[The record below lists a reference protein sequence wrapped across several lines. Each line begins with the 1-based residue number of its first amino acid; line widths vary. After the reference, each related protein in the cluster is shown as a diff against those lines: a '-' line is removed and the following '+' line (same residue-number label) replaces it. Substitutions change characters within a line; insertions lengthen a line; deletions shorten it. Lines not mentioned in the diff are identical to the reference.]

1 MSAQASV
8 LFDAPGPI
16 ARRRIL
22 LANLVSLAAVLVV
35 AVLVLI
41 QMNATGQLSG
51 RRWLAAAL
59 QYTNCP
65 LTRTGIAVGRVHAQ
79 GLIELAE
86 PFELLADAQQ
96 QFAAAAFQPGIAE
109 RRGRYSRQDL
119 RQRLAGI
126 EALAT
131 AMQMQV
137 GVQLG
142 TRTERS

>member
-1 MSAQASV
+1 MFA
-8 LFDAPGPI
+8 FRRGPG
-16 ARRRIL
+16 L
-22 LANLVSLAAVLVV
+22 KQQ
-35 AVLVLI
+35 I
-41 QMNATGQLSG
+41 QR

-65 LTRTGIAVGRVHAQ
+65 LTRTGITVGRVHAQ
-79 GLIELAE
+79 GVVELAE
-86 PFELLADAQQ
+86 PFELLTDAQQ

-109 RRGRYSRQDL
+109 RRGRYSRQYL